1 MQNEECH
8 YYDYLHPKFG
18 LHNLQ
23 HRYLIQRIEGGIL
36 YIHEQLQDMGQNIVM
51 ELQIMNRFIWKSKQS
66 NYFKTKD
73 EVVIILLQSYNFI
86 SISYDFF
93 DVQNQMF

>member
-1 MQNEECH
+1 
-8 YYDYLHPKFG
+8 
-18 LHNLQ
+18 
-23 HRYLIQRIEGGIL
+23 
-36 YIHEQLQDMGQNIVM
+36 MGQNIVM